1 MLATY
6 DVTAVCWRL
15 RSYSML
21 VSCLT
26 HDTTSYPTTLLT
38 SSGGFCNI
46 EHFISNV
53 RERWPLR
60 VARISLDLSTS
71 VFHQPWSIYADLYQY
86 PRTSCLHACLKK
98 RRPWG
103 LPEHACFSFYRG
115 SRWFCHLVTYL
126 YDTRSTQNVVMVYLY
141 SFTYLGL
148 HFIHLFVKLKSQL
161 CINI

>member
-1 MLATY
+1 MRAPY
-6 DVTAVCWRL
+6 DVAAVCWRL
-15 RSYSML
+15 RSCSML

-38 SSGGFCNI
+38 SSEGFCHI

-53 RERWPLR
+53 GERWPLR
-60 VARISLDLSTS
+60 VARISLGLSTS
-71 VFHQPWSIYADLYQY
+71 VFHQPWSVYADLYQY
-86 PRTSCLHACLKK
+86 PRTSCLQACLKT
-98 RRPWG
+98 RC

-115 SRWFCHLVTYL
+115 SRWFCRFVTYL
-126 YDTRSTQNVVMVYLY
+126 YDTGSTQNVVMVYLY
-141 SFTYLGL
+141 NFTYLGL